1 MPITPPPI
9 LNLGILAHVDAGK
22 TSLTERI
29 LYEAGVIHAI
39 GRVDTGTTQTD
50 TLELERQRGI
60 TIRSAVV
67 AFRLGDLHVNL
78 IDTPGHADFIA
89 EVERALL
96 ALDAVVLVVSAV
108 EGVQPQTRR
117 LARAVRD
124 LGLPMAVFVNKI
136 DRLGARVGSVLDDI
150 GELLDLRI
158 VPMSEVRH
166 TGTRAA
172 EAVPRKVTDIH
183 ACPDVLDTLSLS
195 DLGADLVDAYL
206 GRAGRVS
213 PHLVGWHLRKQVA
226 ARVVVPIFAGS
237 AVTGAGVRDLL
248 DGIARWVPP
257 ACGCP
262 DKPLSGIVYTIQ
274 RTSSGEKIAHV
285 RLFDGSVAV
294 RDVIACGRRD
304 ERGALVCE
312 PARVTAVDRD
322 HALRNGRPVASA
334 GEIVRLHGLRDAR
347 VGDWIGRE
355 QPGRS
360 GGTFRRPTME
370 SVVSP
375 HSPGLFAA
383 LQRLAEGDPLIGF
396 RQDERRQ
403 ELVVRLYGEVQKEVL
418 EATLAG
424 DFGLHVTFAPSRV
437 VCIERPAGTGSAIEH
452 IGAADNPFVGTVGL
466 RVEPG
471 EPDSGIVFCRPS
483 GALPLAFYAAI
494 EETVHETLQEGLRG
508 WEVRDI
514 RVTLT
519 ETAYA
524 SPVTVAGDFR
534 KLTPLVL
541 MAALKEAGTIVCEP
555 IQRFE
560 LETPEPLVG
569 EVLAAL
575 VAHRAVPEMTEPV
588 GESGRTVRTAGT
600 IPAAEVHAMD
610 LRLAGLTR
618 GEGVL
623 TAAFESWAPVSG
635 VGAIPERERSDHN
648 PLNRAWYLAQVAQG

>member
-1 MPITPPPI
+1 MPITPTPI

-29 LYEAGVIHAI
+29 LFETGVISAI
-39 GRVDTGTTQTD
+39 GRVDRGTTQTD

-60 TIRSAVV
+60 TIRSAAVSF
-67 AFRLGDLHVNL
+67 ALDDLHVNL

-124 LGLPMAVFVNKI
+124 LGLPMAVLVNKI
-136 DRLGARVGSVLDDI
+136 DRLGARVEAVLDDI
-150 GELLDLRI
+150 RELLDLRI
-158 VPMSEVRH
+158 VPMTDVRNA
-166 TGTRAA
+166 GTRAA
-172 EAVPRKVTDIH
+172 EAIPRDVTDVH

-206 GRAGRVS
+206 TRDGQVS
-213 PHLVGWHLRKQVA
+213 SHLVAWHMRKQVA
-226 ARVVVPIFAGS
+226 ARVVVPLFAGS
-237 AVTGAGVRDLL
+237 AMTGAGVRDLL
-248 DGIARWVPP
+248 DGIARWLPP
-257 ACGCP
+257 AAGCP
-262 DKPLSGIVYTIQ
+262 DQPLSGIVYTVQ
-274 RTSSGEKIAHV
+274 RTSSGEKIAHA
-285 RLFDGSVAV
+285 RLFDGRVAV

-304 ERGALVCE
+304 EHGTLVSE
-312 PARVTAVDRD
+312 SARVTAVDRD
-322 HALRNGRPVASA
+322 HALRDGRSVASA

-355 QPGRS
+355 HPGRQ
-360 GGTFRRPTME
+360 GGAFRPPAME

-375 HSPGLFAA
+375 WSPGLFAA

-396 RQDERRQ
+396 RQDERRR
-403 ELVVRLYGEVQKEVL
+403 ELSVRLYGEVQKEVL
-418 EATLAG
+418 AATLAD
-424 DFGLHVTFAPSRV
+424 DFGLRVTFAPSRV
-437 VCIERPAGTGSAIEH
+437 VCVERPSGTGYAVEH
-452 IGAADNPFVGTVGL
+452 MGEPGNPFVATVGI

-471 EPDSGIVFCRPS
+471 GPDSGVAFTRPS
-483 GALPLAFYAAI
+483 GALPLAFYGAI
-494 EETVHETLQEGLRG
+494 EETVRETLGEGLCG

-524 SPVTVAGDFR
+524 SPVTTAGDFR

-555 IQRFE
+555 IQRFY

-569 EVLAAL
+569 EVLPVL

-588 GESGRTVRTAGT
+588 GASGRAVRITGT
-600 IPAAEVHAMD
+600 IPAAEVHAVE
-610 LRLAGLTR
+610 LRLGGLTR

-623 TAAFESWAPVSG
+623 TTAFASWAPVSG
-635 VGAIPERERSDHN
+635 EVPIRERSDHN
-648 PLNRAWYLAQVAQG
+648 PLNRAWYLAQVSQA